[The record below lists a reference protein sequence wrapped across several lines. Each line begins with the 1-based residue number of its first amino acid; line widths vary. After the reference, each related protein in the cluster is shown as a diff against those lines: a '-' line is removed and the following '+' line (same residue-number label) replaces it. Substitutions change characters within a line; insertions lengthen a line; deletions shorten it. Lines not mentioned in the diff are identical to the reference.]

1 MELLEKLWLEGGGDK
16 PIHRSW
22 DLQPQS
28 GGFDKAYDKIQ
39 DELENE
45 CGADD
50 FLTGTLL
57 LLFYY
62 CIHFFFI
69 IVAKDSWV
77 NQKAKQ

>member
-16 PIHRSW
+16 PIPRTW

-28 GGFDKAYDKIQ
+28 GGFDKAYKIQ
-39 DELENE
+39 DELENG
-45 CGADD
+45 CGADY

-57 LLFYY
+57 LLFYS
-62 CIHFFFI
+62 FFII
-69 IVAKDSWV
+69 IVAKNSWV